1 MMKLRALFFAVVLCV
16 IGGQAVLADSQV
28 PFTLQAS
35 ATSLTQPIFVGTHMF
50 LTASGPASA
59 SHMGT
64 STFVAP
70 HDFDLAAGTYVSD
83 AFVTAANGDVLHIV
97 SLGHFIN
104 AVDSVATWT
113 IAGGTGRFAGAT
125 GSGTALNLNF
135 GATITL
141 TGTIS
146 TVGSIDG

>member
-1 MMKLRALFFAVVLCV
+1 
-16 IGGQAVLADSQV
+16 
-28 PFTLQAS
+28 
-35 ATSLTQPIFVGTHMF
+35 
-50 LTASGPASA
+50 
-59 SHMGT
+59 MGN
-64 STFVAP
+64 SSFVAP

-83 AFVTAANGDVLHIV
+83 AYVTAADGDVLHIV

-113 IAGGTGRFAGAT
+113 IVGGTGRFAGAT

-141 TGTIS
+141 SGTIS
-146 TVGSIDG
+146 TVGSIGG